1 MQKFIE
7 EYQTYNTP
15 SEIRSECNAITFI
28 NTGTSNVQINGINL
42 TPGQQLIS
50 EGNEGEFNATRRHF
64 TIYRYNN
71 GRTNKRVRIIAVYIY
86 NAGEFWTVGILY

>member
-50 EGNEGEFNATRRHF
+50 EGNEGEYNATR
-64 TIYRYNN
+64 YRLSFSGVGNEICTVI
-71 GRTNKRVRIIAVYIY
+71 RKLYI
-86 NAGEFWTVGILY
+86 

>member
-15 SEIRSECNAITFI
+15 NEIRSECNAITFI
-28 NTGTSNVQINGINL
+28 NTGSTNLQINGVNL

-50 EGNEGEFNATRRHF
+50 EGNEGEFNATRYRLSF
-64 TIYRYNN
+64 SGVGNEICTVIRKIY
-71 GRTNKRVRIIAVYIY
+71 I
-86 NAGEFWTVGILY
+86 

>member
-28 NTGTSNVQINGINL
+28 NTGASNVQINGINL

-50 EGNEGEFNATRRHF
+50 EGNEGEFNATRYRLSF
-64 TIYRYNN
+64 TGVGNEICTVIRKIY
-71 GRTNKRVRIIAVYIY
+71 I
-86 NAGEFWTVGILY
+86 

>member
-1 MQKFIE
+1 MNLQKFIE

-50 EGNEGEFNATRRHF
+50 EGNEGEYNATR
-64 TIYRYNN
+64 YRLSFSGVGNEICTVI
-71 GRTNKRVRIIAVYIY
+71 RKLYI
-86 NAGEFWTVGILY
+86 

>member
-28 NTGTSNVQINGINL
+28 NTGTTNVQINGVNL

-50 EGNEGEFNATRRHF
+50 EGNEGEFNATRYRLSF
-64 TIYRYNN
+64 SGVGNEICQVIRKIY
-71 GRTNKRVRIIAVYIY
+71 I
-86 NAGEFWTVGILY
+86 

>member
-50 EGNEGEFNATRRHF
+50 EGNEGEYNVTR
-64 TIYRYNN
+64 YRLSFSGVGNEICTVI
-71 GRTNKRVRIIAVYIY
+71 RKVYI
-86 NAGEFWTVGILY
+86 

>member
-1 MQKFIE
+1 MIMQKFIE

-50 EGNEGEFNATRRHF
+50 EGNEGEYNATR
-64 TIYRYNN
+64 YRLSFSGVGNEICTVI
-71 GRTNKRVRIIAVYIY
+71 RKLYI
-86 NAGEFWTVGILY
+86 

>member
-28 NTGTSNVQINGINL
+28 NIGTTNLQINGVNL
-42 TPGQQLIS
+42 VPGSQLIS
-50 EGNEGEFNATRRHF
+50 EGNEGEYNVTRYRLSF
-64 TIYRYNN
+64 TTGGNEVCQVIRKFY
-71 GRTNKRVRIIAVYIY
+71 V
-86 NAGEFWTVGILY
+86 

>member
-50 EGNEGEFNATRRHF
+50 EGNEGEFNATR
-64 TIYRYNN
+64 YRLSFSGVGNEICTVI
-71 GRTNKRVRIIAVYIY
+71 RKVYI
-86 NAGEFWTVGILY
+86 

>member
-28 NTGTSNVQINGINL
+28 NTGTSNLQINGINL
-42 TPGQQLIS
+42 LPGQQLIS
-50 EGNEGEFNATRRHF
+50 EGNEGEYNATRYRLSF
-64 TIYRYNN
+64 SGVGNEICTVIRKIY
-71 GRTNKRVRIIAVYIY
+71 I
-86 NAGEFWTVGILY
+86 

>member
-15 SEIRSECNAITFI
+15 AEIRSECNAITFI

-50 EGNEGEFNATRRHF
+50 EGNEGEYNATRYRLSF
-64 TIYRYNN
+64 TGAGTEICTVIR
-71 GRTNKRVRIIAVYIY
+71 KVYI
-86 NAGEFWTVGILY
+86 

>member
-50 EGNEGEFNATRRHF
+50 EGNEGEYNATRYRLSF
-64 TIYRYNN
+64 TGGGNEICTVIRKIY
-71 GRTNKRVRIIAVYIY
+71 I
-86 NAGEFWTVGILY
+86 

>member
-28 NTGTSNVQINGINL
+28 NTGTTNLQINGVNL
-42 TPGQQLIS
+42 VPGAQLIS
-50 EGNEGEFNATRRHF
+50 EGNQGEYNVTRYRLSF
-64 TIYRYNN
+64 TPGVNEICTVIR
-71 GRTNKRVRIIAVYIY
+71 KVYI
-86 NAGEFWTVGILY
+86 

>member
-28 NTGTSNVQINGINL
+28 NTGSSNVQINGINL

-50 EGNEGEFNATRRHF
+50 EGNEGEYNATRYRLSF
-64 TIYRYNN
+64 SGVGNEICTVIRKIY
-71 GRTNKRVRIIAVYIY
+71 I
-86 NAGEFWTVGILY
+86 

>member
-1 MQKFIE
+1 MNFQKFIE

-15 SEIRSECNAITFI
+15 AEIRSECNAITFI

-50 EGNEGEFNATRRHF
+50 EGNEGEFNATR
-64 TIYRYNN
+64 YRLSFSGVGNEICTVI
-71 GRTNKRVRIIAVYIY
+71 RKLYI
-86 NAGEFWTVGILY
+86 

>member
-15 SEIRSECNAITFI
+15 AEIRSECNAITFI

-50 EGNEGEFNATRRHF
+50 EGNEGEFNATRYRLSF
-64 TIYRYNN
+64 TGVGNEICQVIRKIY
-71 GRTNKRVRIIAVYIY
+71 I
-86 NAGEFWTVGILY
+86 